1 MPYWHDGGTGFA
13 YWWIFPLFFGSL
25 WLLVIGV
32 AIWLAVRWTRIAGK
46 RRDGA
51 DPMATLQDRF
61 ARGEI
66 DADEYQ
72 QRVKVLGG
80 R

>member
-13 YWWIFPLFFGSL
+13 YGWIFPLFFGSL
-25 WLLVIGV
+25 WLLLIGV
-32 AIWLAVRWTRIAGK
+32 AIWFGVRWSRLSA
-46 RRDGA
+46 RRNGP
-51 DPMATLQDRF
+51 DPVATLQDRF

-66 DADEYQ
+66 DAAEYQ
-72 QRVKVLGG
+72 QRTKVLGG

>member
-1 MPYWHDGGTGFA
+1 MPYWHGGGTGFA
-13 YWWIFPLFFGSL
+13 YWWIFPLFFGSF
-25 WLLVIGV
+25 WLLLIGV
-32 AIWLAVRWTRIAGK
+32 AIWFGVRWSRLNA
-46 RRDGA
+46 RRNGA

-66 DADEYQ
+66 EADEFK
-72 QRVKVLGG
+72 QRTSVLGG

>member
-1 MPYWHDGGTGFA
+1 MPYWHDGGNGFA

-25 WLLVIGV
+25 WLLLIGA
-32 AIWLAVRWTRIAGK
+32 AIWFAVRWSRLSA
-46 RRDGA
+46 RRSGT
-51 DPMATLQDRF
+51 DPVATLQDRF

-72 QRVKVLGG
+72 QRTKVLGG

>member
-1 MPYWHDGGTGFA
+1 MPYWHGGGTAIA

-25 WLLVIGV
+25 WLLLIGA
-32 AIWLAVRWTRIAGK
+32 AIWFGVRWSRLSA
-46 RRDGA
+46 RRNGT
-51 DPMATLQDRF
+51 DPVATLQDRF

-66 DADEYQ
+66 DAEEYQ
-72 QRVKVLGG
+72 QRTKVLGG

>member
-1 MPYWHDGGTGFA
+1 MPYWHGGGTGFA
-13 YWWIFPLFFGSL
+13 FWWMLPLFFGSL
-25 WLLVIGV
+25 WLLLIGV
-32 AIWLAVRWTRIAGK
+32 AIWLGMRWSRLNA
-46 RRDGA
+46 RRHGT
-51 DPMATLQDRF
+51 DPVATLQDRF

-72 QRVKVLGG
+72 QRIKVLGG

>member
-25 WLLVIGV
+25 WLVVIGFV
-32 AIWLAVRWTRIAGK
+32 IWLGVRWSRITA
-46 RRDGA
+46 RRNGA
-51 DPMATLQDRF
+51 DPVATLQDRF

>member
-25 WLLVIGV
+25 WLLLIGV
-32 AIWLAVRWTRIAGK
+32 VIWLGVRWSRLTGGGRNGT
-46 RRDGA
+46 
-51 DPMATLQDRF
+51 DPLATLQRRF
-61 ARGEI
+61 AGGEI
-66 DADEYQ
+66 DADEY
-72 QRVKVLGG
+72 RERLKVLG